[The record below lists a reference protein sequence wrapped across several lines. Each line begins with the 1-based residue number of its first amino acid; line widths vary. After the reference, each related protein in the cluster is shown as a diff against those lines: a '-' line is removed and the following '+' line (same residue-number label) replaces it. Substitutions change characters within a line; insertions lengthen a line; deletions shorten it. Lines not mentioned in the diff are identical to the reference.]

1 MIRPFLIIALGLA
14 AGSAGAQPKDI
25 DNYIFVRTTEPV
37 LVAMAVAEHC
47 PGWGYA
53 SVLRQRIS
61 TVRDEPAV
69 AGPLADLE
77 AIFAAEPTRACQRA
91 IDLYGPAGVLSP
103 GTIAPLSAPQGF
115 IAEFKK

>member
-1 MIRPFLIIALGLA
+1 MLRTALVLAFGLV
-14 AGSAGAQPKDI
+14 AGGASAQPKDV
-25 DNYIFVRTTEPV
+25 DQYIFVRTTEPV

-61 TVRDEPAV
+61 TIRSEPAT

-77 AIFAAEPTRACQRA
+77 AIFSAEPTRACQRA
-91 IDLYGPAGVLSP
+91 IDLYGPTGVLSP
-103 GTIAPLSAPQGF
+103 GTIAPLSAPRGF
-115 IAEFKK
+115 IAEFKR